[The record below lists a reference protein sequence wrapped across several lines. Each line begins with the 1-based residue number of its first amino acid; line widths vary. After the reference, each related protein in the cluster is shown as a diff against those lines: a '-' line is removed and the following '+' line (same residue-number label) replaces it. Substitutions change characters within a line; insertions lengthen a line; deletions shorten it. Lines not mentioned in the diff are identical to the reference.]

1 MTERRDGRSVRL
13 LSELMAVDSV
23 NPAFPGGRPEAELAR
38 WVAAWCA
45 EIGLQTE
52 LDEALPGR
60 PNVMA
65 RLAAGEGR
73 GLLLFEAHLDT
84 VSFGVESMRTP
95 QVRGDR
101 LYGRGSCDTKG
112 SLAAMLLALER
123 LARRRTELAID
134 VMLLCTVDE
143 ERAGAGVAHFVTRG
157 IRADGAVV
165 GEPTSLRTV
174 VAHKGCVRFRL
185 TTRGR
190 AGHSSDPDR
199 LESAIYAMADLLG
212 HLRSEVFPRA
222 RTRSHPLVGAPTWSV
237 GTIQGGVAVNIVP
250 DRCVIEVDYRR
261 IPGETAEQVLAEVDQ
276 ALDVFLASRPG
287 LVVERESPFVV
298 SQPLD
303 TSTSAAVV
311 RAATL
316 AQARTGG
323 SSALHG
329 VAYGSDASTLAL
341 VAGIPSVVIGPGDI
355 ASAHGPEEYVEL
367 AQLERAIDLYEA
379 IALAFDPSQTP
390 AQEDRR

>member
-1 MTERRDGRSVRL
+1 MNGGRDRRSVEL
-13 LSELMAVDSV
+13 LSDLMAVDSV

-38 WVAAWCA
+38 WVASFC
-45 EIGLQTE
+45 EELGLEAE

-65 RLAAGEGR
+65 RLGAGEGR

-84 VSFGVESMRTP
+84 VSFGVESMRSP
-95 QVRGDR
+95 QLRGDR

-123 LARRRTELAID
+123 LARRRMELATD

-143 ERAGAGVAHFVTRG
+143 ERAGAGVAHFATRG

-190 AGHSSDPDR
+190 AGHGSDPDR
-199 LESAIYAMADLLG
+199 AESAIYAMADLLG
-212 HLRSEVFPRA
+212 HLRSELFPNA
-222 RTRSHPLVGAPTWSV
+222 RTRSHPLVATPTWSV
-237 GTIQGGVAVNIVP
+237 GTIQGGVAVNIIP
-250 DRCVIEVDYRR
+250 DRCVVEIDYRS
-261 IPGETAEQVLAEVDQ
+261 IPGETADQILAETDE
-276 ALDVFLASRPG
+276 ALGIFLASRPG
-287 LVVERESPFVV
+287 LLVEREPPFMV

-311 RAATL
+311 RAATV
-316 AQARTGG
+316 AQTRTGG
-323 SSALHG
+323 SSQLHG
-329 VAYGSDASTLAL
+329 VAYGSDASILAL

-355 ASAHGPEEYVEL
+355 ASAHGPEEYVEVV
-367 AQLERAIDLYEA
+367 QLERAIDLYEA
-379 IALAFDPSQTP
+379 IALAFVPKHP
-390 AQEDRR
+390 PPQEKQI

>member
-1 MTERRDGRSVRL
+1 MTDRRDGRSVRL
-13 LSELMAVDSV
+13 LSELMAIDSV
-23 NPAFPGGRPEAELAR
+23 NPAFPGGRPEAEMAS
-38 WVAAWCA
+38 WVASWCA

-65 RLAAGEGR
+65 RLGAGEGR

-84 VSFGVESMRTP
+84 VSFGDESMQTP

-123 LARRRTELAID
+123 LARRRTDLATD

-199 LESAIYAMADLLG
+199 AESAIYAMAELLG
-212 HLRSEVFPRA
+212 HLRAEVFPKA

-261 IPGETAEQVLAEVDQ
+261 IPGETAEQILAEVDQ
-276 ALDVFLASRPG
+276 ALDVFRASRPG

-323 SSALHG
+323 SSSLHG

-355 ASAHGPEEYVEL
+355 ASAHGPDEYVEL

-379 IALAFDPSQTP
+379 IALAFDPAQTP
-390 AQEDRR
+390 AQEDKR